1 MWKGVPIFD
10 SEGYS
15 ERRRRLAEFVEK
27 CWIPDARL
35 LGGIVTTVLN
45 PKSVEEA
52 FTNPFSGIHTI
63 DLIPEMAGRRRMWIH
78 VDGTEMKRREERPQE
93 APRTLREQRPE
104 AQRQTYRPEPRQVLS
119 VTAAPATSVQKKAI
133 AKAVDKMPD
142 IYDVYEMDGTPI
154 TRASVQKFSVSQELR
169 VAMTPEGVPVTI
181 LWRAEFGGYEIIS
194 LA

>member
-1 MWKGVPIFD
+1 M
-10 SEGYS
+10 EG
-15 ERRRRLAEFVEK
+15 RRLAEFVEK
-27 CWIPDARL
+27 CWIPDTRL

-45 PKSVEEA
+45 PKSVDEA
-52 FTNPFSGIHTI
+52 FTKPFSGIHTI

-78 VDGTEMKRREERPQE
+78 VDGTEMKKREERPQE
-93 APRTLREQRPE
+93 GPRTLREQRPE
-104 AQRQTYRPEPRQVLS
+104 AQRQTYKPEP
-119 VTAAPATSVQKKAI
+119 PATSVQKRAI

-181 LWRAEFGGYEIIS
+181 LWRAEFGGYEIVS